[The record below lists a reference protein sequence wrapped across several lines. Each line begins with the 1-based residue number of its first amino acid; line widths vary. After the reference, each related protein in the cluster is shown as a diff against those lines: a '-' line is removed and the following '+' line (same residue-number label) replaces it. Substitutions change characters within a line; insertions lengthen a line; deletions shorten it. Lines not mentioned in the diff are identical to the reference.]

1 MRATMTS
8 KERLWAAV
16 RHEEVDRI
24 PCSLWL
30 GQALRI
36 LYDDFS
42 TDPFALALRA
52 ARSDEIDLDPHFLTG
67 TGVPNVIWS
76 LTQDGHGLKDVRI
89 RLAIEDEGDCEII
102 DRTIDTPAGPLHDRR
117 KRPKPGRTEYGLS
130 PDPAFI
136 ERLVKGPEDLDALR
150 YLVPDPADYDVGRSW
165 HNMTEKV
172 GDMGMVK
179 ALVRSPLD
187 HQAGSARAMQDLMV
201 DYYVQRDFFDRQM
214 KIWFDKMMVETKA
227 LLESGVS
234 VIFGSWYFASM
245 SVGWGPAIYRE
256 VFLPMLKA
264 HVDLTHSYDA
274 IYNHYDDGKCMGIAD
289 MVKEAGAD
297 IFETI
302 GPPPVGNVDLAEL
315 KRRIGDT
322 VCLMGYGD
330 MLYVIKRGTP
340 EDVER
345 MVKYAMETA
354 GPRGFIFGTCDSI
367 REGTPRENVRT
378 YFEAARKYGRLCAA
392 G

>member
-8 KERLWAAV
+8 KERLWAAA
-16 RHEEVDRI
+16 RHEEVDKV
-24 PCSLWL
+24 PCSPWL
-30 GQALRI
+30 RQALHI

-42 TDPFALALRA
+42 TDSFTLALKA
-52 ARSDEIDLDPHFLTG
+52 ARSDEIDLDPHFNTD
-67 TGVPNVIWS
+67 TGVPNVIWDI
-76 LTQDGHGLKDVRI
+76 TDHPHGLRDVRI
-89 RLAIEDEGDCEII
+89 ILAVEDEGDCEIVT
-102 DRTIDTPAGPLHDRR
+102 RAFETPAGRLRDVR
-117 KRPKPGRTEYGLS
+117 KKPKPGRLEYGLQ
-130 PDPAFI
+130 PEPAFL

-150 YLVPDPADYDVGRSW
+150 YLVPDPADHDVGRSY
-165 HNMTEKV
+165 HRMVGKV
-172 GDMGMVK
+172 GDQGMVK
-179 ALVRSPLD
+179 VRVCSPLD
-187 HQAGSARAMQDLMV
+187 HQAGAVRAMEDMMV
-201 DYYVQRDFFDRQM
+201 DYYVQRKFFDELLE
-214 KIWFDKMMVETKA
+214 IWFDKMMAETRA
-227 LLESGVS
+227 LLEAGVK
-234 VIFGSWYFASM
+234 VIMGSWYFASM

-274 IYNHYDDGKCMGIAD
+274 IYSYYDDGKCTGIAD
-289 MVKEAGAD
+289 MVREAGVD
-297 IFETI
+297 IFQTI
-302 GPPPVGNVDLAEL
+302 GPPPVGDVDLAEL

-367 REGTPRENVRT
+367 REGTPAENVRT